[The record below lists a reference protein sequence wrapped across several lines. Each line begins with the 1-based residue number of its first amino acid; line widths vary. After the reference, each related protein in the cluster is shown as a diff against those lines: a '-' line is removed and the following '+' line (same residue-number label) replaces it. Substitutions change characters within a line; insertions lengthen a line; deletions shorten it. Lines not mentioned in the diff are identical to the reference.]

1 MDAKDYLTK
10 VNRICTDFE
19 KSGACK
25 KCILHELGCG
35 IPKEESNI
43 DSVLEIVE
51 KYEELTYPFGRC
63 VSCGKE
69 FNSELI
75 NEYEITNCPWCGVK
89 IES

>member
-1 MDAKDYLTK
+1 MEAIEYLSK
-10 VNRICTDFE
+10 VNQICTDFE
-19 KSGACK
+19 NK
-25 KCILHELGCG
+25 KGCDKCPLRKFGCG
-35 IPKEESNI
+35 VPKEEKDI